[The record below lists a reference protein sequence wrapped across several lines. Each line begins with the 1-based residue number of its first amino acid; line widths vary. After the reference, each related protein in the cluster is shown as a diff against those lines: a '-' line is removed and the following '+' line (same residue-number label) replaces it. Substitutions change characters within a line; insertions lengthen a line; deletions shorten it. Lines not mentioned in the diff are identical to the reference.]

1 MKRALMWL
9 AFAATLALPAFPAL
23 AQSVRLGFINM
34 VRIERES
41 KRPHQDAER
50 LKQEF
55 AAREAEIRDLHGRVT
70 ALQKQLET
78 LSPDAAADEINAKRR
93 ELGRLAQHF
102 EQTRR
107 TFVEDVERRKA
118 EERQKFLGDLRT
130 IVARIA
136 KAQKLDLVVQ
146 EAVYASR
153 ALDIT
158 DAVLKALDRAESGKP

>member
-9 AFAATLALPAFPAL
+9 AFAATLAVPAL
-23 AQSVRLGFINM
+23 PSFAQNVRIGFINM
-34 VRIERES
+34 VRIEPES

-55 AAREAEIRDLHGRVT
+55 AVREAEMRDLHGQVT

-78 LSPDAAADEINAKRR
+78 LAPDAAAEEINAKRR
-93 ELGRLAQHF
+93 EFGRLAQHF

-118 EERQKFLGDLRT
+118 EERQKFLVELRA